1 MHDSNRQ
8 NRTGEAQ
15 NMIRKF
21 FKAIPWT
28 FLLPAAI
35 LLALTPFKPEPHLVE
50 KLRML
55 ANGLLTRPVDI
66 FDLFM
71 HGGPLLLAF
80 AKFLLERNK
89 TPANE
94 S

>member
-8 NRTGEAQ
+8 NRSGEGQ
-15 NMIRKF
+15 KMIRKF

-28 FLLPAAI
+28 FLLPVAI

-66 FDLFM
+66 FELFM
-71 HGGPLLLAF
+71 HGGPILLAF
-80 AKFLLERNK
+80 AKFLLERKK
-89 TPANE
+89 TSANE

>member
-1 MHDSNRQ
+1 
-8 NRTGEAQ
+8 
-15 NMIRKF
+15 MIRKF
-21 FKAIPWT
+21 FNAIPWT
-28 FLLPAAI
+28 FLLPVAI
-35 LLALTPFKPEPHLVE
+35 LLALTPFKPESHLIE

-71 HGGPLLLAF
+71 HGGPLLLVF
-80 AKFLLERNK
+80 AKCLLVLKK

-94 S
+94 N

>member
-1 MHDSNRQ
+1 
-8 NRTGEAQ
+8 
-15 NMIRKF
+15 MIRKF
-21 FKAIPWT
+21 FNAIPWT
-28 FLLPAAI
+28 FLLPVAI

-55 ANGLLTRPVDI
+55 GNGLLTRPVDI

-71 HGGPLLLAF
+71 HSGPIFLVF
-80 AKFLLERNK
+80 AKLLIARKK

-94 S
+94 N